1 MAAVRFDTLDY
12 ARKLEGAGVPR
23 DQAALQ
29 AKALGDAL
37 AQPAYDD
44 QIERLETRFDR
55 LEAKV
60 DVLEARVHRGFAD
73 IETRFA
79 QLDARIDAVKLEL
92 GGKIATLQWM
102 FGAMFALNGTALVQL
117 LFRH

>member
-29 AKALGDAL
+29 AKALGD
-37 AQPAYDD
+37 
-44 QIERLETRFDR
+44 
-55 LEAKV
+55 
-60 DVLEARVHRGFAD
+60 
-73 IETRFA
+73 
-79 QLDARIDAVKLEL
+79 EL